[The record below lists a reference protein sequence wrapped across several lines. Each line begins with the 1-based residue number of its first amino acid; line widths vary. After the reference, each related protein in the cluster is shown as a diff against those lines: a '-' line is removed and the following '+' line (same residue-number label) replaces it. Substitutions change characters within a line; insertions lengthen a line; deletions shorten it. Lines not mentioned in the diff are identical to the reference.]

1 MKSNHTN
8 HRNPMNHV
16 NVLRQTLK
24 PHLQWHG
31 ARLSFLALF
40 LIALFRVKTVNLAQL
55 SIGFMGS
62 AKTESNYKR
71 LQRFLRE
78 FDLDYYALAKLVI
91 TMMEIPEPW
100 VLSVDRTNWQFGSK
114 VFNILT
120 LGVVY
125 QGVAFPLLWWMLD
138 KKGNS
143 NTKERIE
150 LLEEFMEL
158 FGERRISY
166 LSADREFLG
175 HNWLKYLLSKPEMP
189 FRIRIRETDLLGDG
203 QHEFPTRIIF
213 SHLKIGQIE
222 LLKRKRTLWGHQV
235 YIGALRLEDNSL
247 LTIIAPSYS
256 SCMINEYAQR
266 WGIETLF
273 GIFKSRGFNLEDTH
287 LADSERL
294 SRLFALLT
302 IALCWAYRTGQ
313 WLCEQ
318 KPIKIKKHGRKQT
331 SVFRCGFD
339 YLRRIFFNLEQNE
352 SGFTHTLQFLSCT

>member
-1 MKSNHTN
+1 
-8 HRNPMNHV
+8 MNHV
-16 NVLRQTLK
+16 NLLRQTLK

-31 ARLSFLALF
+31 SRLSFLALF

-55 SIGFMGS
+55 STGFMGN

-91 TMMEIPEPW
+91 TMMDIPEPW

-150 LLEEFMEL
+150 LLSEFMEL

-166 LSADREFLG
+166 LSGDREFLG
-175 HNWLKYLLSKPEMP
+175 HNWLKYLLSKSGMP

-203 QHEFPTRIIF
+203 QHEFSTRIIF

-222 LLKRKRTLWGHQV
+222 LLKKKRTLWGHQV
-235 YIGALRLEDNSL
+235 YVGALRLEDNSL
-247 LTIIAPSYS
+247 LTVIAPSYS
-256 SCMINEYAQR
+256 NHMIDEYAQR

-287 LADSERL
+287 LTDSERL

-313 WLCEQ
+313 WLSEQ

-331 SVFRCGFD
+331 SVFRYGFD
-339 YLRRIFFNLEQNE
+339 YLRRIFFNLEQYE
-352 SGFTHTLQFLSCT
+352 SDFAQTLQFLSCT